1 MAGLFSEDDKREIKQ
16 SFRLLH
22 DTFGREISILRE
34 AKKIVVSTDSTFNSV
49 YGMANNGATSVEYTP
64 VKSGIKARIA
74 YANQQ
79 SETNFPG
86 TSVGAELS
94 EGEVKITVT
103 IEDYNNFVKGAK
115 RAEIDGEKF
124 IFSSDARPQG
134 IFDPDYYSF
143 ILRRGQ

>member
-22 DTFGREISILRE
+22 DTFGREIEILRD
-34 AKKIVVSTDSTFNSV
+34 AKKIVVSTNSTFNSV
-49 YGMANNGATSVEYTP
+49 YGMANNGATSVEYSP

-79 SETNFPG
+79 NETNLPG
-86 TSVGAELS
+86 TSIGAELS

-103 IEDYNNFVKGAK
+103 IEDYNNFEYEDEENDE
-115 RAEIDGEKF
+115 EINNCLLYTSPSPRD
-124 IFSSDARPQG
+124 Q
-134 IFDPDYYSF
+134 
-143 ILRRGQ
+143 RGSRVAGCG